1 MDDAFVLKYDCPKSE
16 GPSGALEI
24 WRLNLDFIGKWCI
37 IQIRSPIFMGCAH
50 ITARNS
56 PFHTD
61 ITTAAVMLYELVN
74 IDTITVSTPSS
85 SNPLRRGGPG
95 APEPGRG
102 QAQRGHH
109 GDGQGGCA
117 EGLGQRRG
125 RAGSWEMYRTI
136 ENTKLV

>member
-1 MDDAFVLKYDCPKSE
+1 MRWQQEPKCAAKSE
-16 GPSGALEI
+16 EAGRTVQPEESFSGGDQARAAL
-24 WRLNLDFIGKWCI
+24 
-37 IQIRSPIFMGCAH
+37 
-50 ITARNS
+50 
-56 PFHTD
+56 
-61 ITTAAVMLYELVN
+61 V
-74 IDTITVSTPSS
+74 TPSS

-109 GDGQGGCA
+109 GDGQGGCV